1 MLCLHR
7 DIYRTILSAST
18 RLYREQRRFPRSMS
32 GPARRERAPT
42 AASHCPGATMGG
54 QNVCNPCNDRS
65 ARGHA
70 EARRILSAFQ
80 RLVEWDRAL
89 FRPSRRHCKPP
100 RTRRPPPAGHRHRAF
115 PDQCGGPR
123 FHPSFRPGEEAMMSM
138 ELTVATILVAFAG
151 VFLICFMKGAFGGGF
166 SIVGIP
172 LLSMV
177 MDPVTAG
184 GLLAPLFI
192 AMDLFALR
200 YWKPSTWS
208 KPDLVLLLPGLVIG
222 IGFGYLLFR
231 FLDHRAIAIV
241 MAVTTLIFV
250 GLGLVAGVEVEIQ
263 PRSTPKAIGAG
274 LASGITT
281 MVAHSGGPP
290 LAMYL
295 LPLGLSKDIYA
306 GTTSLFFTVGNATKA
321 VPWLLLVRPTT
332 GVWELMAVCV
342 LAIPG
347 GVWLGW
353 RLHGA
358 LDQRQ

>member
-1 MLCLHR
+1 MMIFSSADL
-7 DIYRTILSAST
+7 TAST
-18 RLYREQRRFPRSMS
+18 I
-32 GPARRERAPT
+32 A
-42 AASHCPGATMGG
+42 
-54 QNVCNPCNDRS
+54 
-65 ARGHA
+65 
-70 EARRILSAFQ
+70 
-80 RLVEWDRAL
+80 
-89 FRPSRRHCKPP
+89 
-100 RTRRPPPAGHRHRAF
+100 
-115 PDQCGGPR
+115 
-123 FHPSFRPGEEAMMSM
+123 
-138 ELTVATILVAFAG
+138 VAFAG

-172 LLSMV
+172 LLSIV

-184 GLLAPLFI
+184 GLLAPLFV

-222 IGFGYLLFR
+222 IAFGYLVFR

-250 GLGLVAGVEVEIQ
+250 GLWFGGGGEVSIR
-263 PRSTPKAIGAG
+263 PRSTPKAVTAG
-274 LASGITT
+274 LASGVTT

-295 LPLGLSKDIYA
+295 LPLGLSKEIYA

-321 VPWLLLVRPTT
+321 VPWLLLVRPTA
-332 GVWELMAVCV
+332 GIWELMAIC
-342 LAIPG
+342 LFAIPA

-358 LDQRQ
+358 LDQRQIYRACYGLLVLTALKLLWDGVSGYFV